1 METLGDKLLEIRK
14 KKGFTQEEL
23 SDFAKINLRTLQRI
37 EKGETVPRGNTLK
50 MLCSV
55 LEINMEDILDY
66 GKTEDNKYIR
76 FFHLSVLTFI
86 FIPLGNIIIPLILW
100 LTKRDKIIGLNEQGA
115 DLLNFQILWT
125 LIFSGLMVAGILI
138 YSAPFLNSMAENPD
152 EIPNLTG
159 SAADPGLLPPVLA
172 IALILFLINII
183 YPIIASIL
191 AGRGRIKRYYF
202 PLIRFVRI

>member
-1 METLGDKLLEIRK
+1 M
-14 KKGFTQEEL
+14 
-23 SDFAKINLRTLQRI
+23 LRTLQRI
-37 EKGETVPRGNTLK
+37 EKGETIPRGNTLK
-50 MLCSV
+50 MICSV

-76 FFHLSVLTFI
+76 YFHLSVLTFI

-125 LIFSGLMVAGILI
+125 LLTSGLMVAGITL
-138 YSAPFLNSMAENPD
+138 YAGNV
-152 EIPNLTG
+152 LTG
-159 SAADPGLLPPVLA
+159 TPPDSDSIPPIFA
-172 IALILFLINII
+172 IAGILYLINII
-183 YPIIASIL
+183 YPIVVSIL
-191 AGRGRIKRYYF
+191 TGRGSLKRYYY

>member
-1 METLGDKLLEIRK
+1 METLGDKILEIRK
-14 KKGFTQEEL
+14 RKGLTQEEL
-23 SDFAKINLRTLQRI
+23 SDLAKINLRTLQRI

-100 LTKRDKIIGLNEQGA
+100 ITKRDKIIGLNEQGA

-125 LIFSGLMVAGILI
+125 LLFSGLMVSGITHYFANVMDGTPADSDSFPTRFIIGGVLI
-138 YSAPFLNSMAENPD
+138 
-152 EIPNLTG
+152 
-159 SAADPGLLPPVLA
+159 
-172 IALILFLINII
+172 ILNII
-183 YPIIASIL
+183 YPIVVSVL
-191 AGRGRIKRYYF
+191 TGRGSLKRYYY
-202 PLIRFVRI
+202 PLIRFVKL

>member
-1 METLGDKLLEIRK
+1 MEPLGDKLLELRK

-23 SDFAKINLRTLQRI
+23 SDLAKINLRTLQRI
-37 EKGETVPRGNTLK
+37 EKGESVPRGNTLK

-55 LEINMEDILDY
+55 LGIKMEDILDY

-125 LIFSGLMVAGILI
+125 LIFSGFMVTGIALYLDNVVAGT
-138 YSAPFLNSMAENPD
+138 PPD
-152 EIPNLTG
+152 
-159 SAADPGLLPPVLA
+159 SDSFPPLF
-172 IALILFLINII
+172 IIGGILFILNII
-183 YPIIASIL
+183 YPVIVSIL
-191 AGRGRIKRYYF
+191 TGRGSLKRYYY